1 MRTDPTET
9 GGLFVGR
16 RPGTGPIR
24 YRAIPPEGTKA
35 RRRVDVVV
43 AFMLATLMGLISLS
57 YWGPIPVLGLWVGSQ
72 IAYLTD
78 SLGAGILSAFLL
90 ILALLMFGL
99 VVLKR
104 LDRMWILVRRSAGHD
119 QTEGI
124 IGRIFALTCA
134 IGAVVFS
141 IWLIGFSGA
150 ELSPVGIRF

>member
-24 YRAIPPEGTKA
+24 YRAIPPEGTQA
-35 RRRVDVVV
+35 RRRVDSVV
-43 AFMLATLMGLISLS
+43 AFLLAFLMGLIALS

-72 IAYLTD
+72 VAYLAD
-78 SLGAGILSAFLL
+78 SLGAGILSAFLI

-104 LDRMWILVRRSAGHD
+104 LDRLWILARRACGHD

-124 IGRIFALTCA
+124 IGRIFGITCV
-134 IGAVVFS
+134 IGAAIFS

-150 ELSPVGIRF
+150 ELNPVGIRF